1 MSVERFEQLVLP
13 RLSRGSR
20 GRAANLSFHA
30 IFNYILC
37 LLYLGG
43 QWKHLPIEKDRQGR
57 PEIHYTRIYRTFRR
71 WQALGSA
78 SANENV
84 TACGA
89 VL

>member
-1 MSVERFEQLVLP
+1 
-13 RLSRGSR
+13 
-20 GRAANLSFHA
+20 
-30 IFNYILC
+30 LC

-84 TACGA
+84 TVCGA